1 MNLTSISYFDNNQS
15 GYVKFVWSY
24 IFIKFQNGEEN
35 LIITNELTSIIYYI
49 QNGNN
54 QSGIITEIIYKK
66 PRILNIIRK
75 LLETFYFNDYYLC
88 DYY

>member
-49 QNGNN
+49 QNDNN
-54 QSGIITEIIYKK
+54 QSGYVKFVWSYIFVKFQKK
-66 PRILNIIRK
+66 I
-75 LLETFYFNDYYLC
+75 
-88 DYY
+88 